1 MPLDESVMKTSLFIA
16 IILVSG
22 AAAGVIHGLVNFVI
36 VEPYLDSAIGIENQ
50 NLFASGEEKDTP
62 EFWANYYSYRA
73 WQKGGEILAG
83 AILGTAMGAL
93 FGIVF
98 GLSRNVL
105 PGKNAAKK
113 ALFLALIMWATIY
126 IIPFAKYPANP
137 PTVGDPETIVLRQ
150 TLYAAFVAIS
160 GLGALG
166 FYQIYKRVNKKTIA
180 FAGYGIMMVVVFFVM
195 PQNPDPVNIDSGLL
209 MGFRA
214 TTIVGMSAFWISV
227 ALILGALWQKLA
239 PDRISQEN
247 YR

>member
-1 MPLDESVMKTSLFIA
+1 MKTSLFIT

-22 AAAGVIHGLVNFVI
+22 AIAGTVHGLVNLVV

-93 FGIVF
+93 FGIVY
-98 GLSRNVL
+98 GLSKNVL
-105 PGKNAAKK
+105 PGKNPVKK
-113 ALFLALIMWATIY
+113 ALFLALVMWTTLY

-137 PTVGDPETIVLRQ
+137 PTVGDPETIILRQ
-150 TLYAAFVAIS
+150 TLYVAFIAIS

-166 FYQIYKRVNKKTIA
+166 FYQLYKRVNKKAIA
-180 FAGYGIMMVVVFFVM
+180 FAGYAGLMIAAFVLM
-195 PQNPDPVNIDSGLL
+195 PPNPDPVEIDSGLL
-209 MGFRA
+209 AGFR
-214 TTIVGMSAFWISV
+214 ISSMIGVSSFWGAV
-227 ALILGALWQKLA
+227 ALVLGALWSKLNLDKTYQKEY
-239 PDRISQEN
+239 Q
-247 YR
+247 